1 MRAFL
6 LCLAAALLMAGCEG
20 SPGLE
25 GKYLA
30 QGQDGKSVTLT
41 LKPGFT
47 GEWETATDS
56 VPVRWEVRGGEV
68 WLHSKNGGILRGKIQ
83 DGALRVSLP
92 GEGELVFSRPGVKP
106 GG

>member
-1 MRAFL
+1 MRVFL
-6 LCLAAALLMAGCEG
+6 LCVAALLVLAGCEG
-20 SPGLE
+20 SPGVE

-30 QGQDGKSVTLT
+30 QGQDGKNVTLT
-41 LKPGFT
+41 LKAGFT

-68 WLHSKNGGILRGKIQ
+68 WLHSKSGGILRGILQ
-83 DGALRVSLP
+83 DGTLRVVLP
-92 GEGELVFSRPGVKP
+92 GEGELVFARPGAKP